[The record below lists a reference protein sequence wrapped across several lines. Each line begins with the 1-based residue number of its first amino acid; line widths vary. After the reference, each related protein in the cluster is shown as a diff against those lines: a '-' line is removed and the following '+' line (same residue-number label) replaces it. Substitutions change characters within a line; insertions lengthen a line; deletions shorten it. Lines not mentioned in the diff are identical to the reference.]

1 MKLYENFKNFLK
13 EIDIDFSKFK
23 IQDNLEPNLWT
34 DEKIDYQIKEK
45 LIKIA
50 RDFFDKLNV
59 SAEIDDIIITGSSA
73 GYNWHTLSDIDLHIL
88 VDFTKVNGKEEI
100 TKGFFDAKRSL
111 WNKTH
116 DILVA
121 GHEVE
126 IYVQDTNEEHFSSGM
141 YSLMKDEW
149 IKFPKREEFE
159 IKEQEI
165 QQKAEGIAKDIE
177 YMQKL
182 YKDKE
187 YRDSYAFSLKLAE
200 KIKNL
205 RRTGLE
211 SKGIYSIENLAFK
224 ALRNHGYLERLST
237 YRNLSYDKMM
247 SVNKQE
253 KLINLRVERGG

>member
-100 TKGFFDAKRSL
+100 TKGFF
-111 WNKTH
+111 
-116 DILVA
+116 
-121 GHEVE
+121 
-126 IYVQDTNEEHFSSGM
+126 
-141 YSLMKDEW
+141 
-149 IKFPKREEFE
+149 
-159 IKEQEI
+159 
-165 QQKAEGIAKDIE
+165 
-177 YMQKL
+177 
-182 YKDKE
+182 
-187 YRDSYAFSLKLAE
+187 
-200 KIKNL
+200 
-205 RRTGLE
+205 
-211 SKGIYSIENLAFK
+211 
-224 ALRNHGYLERLST
+224 
-237 YRNLSYDKMM
+237 
-247 SVNKQE
+247 
-253 KLINLRVERGG
+253 